1 MTPVSDTAIHVD
13 SHTLQ
18 STPGVLTIDLD
29 ALAANWQALESRAV
43 PAECSA
49 VGKADAYGCG
59 LGPVTRKLV
68 SVGCKTFFVATLD
81 DARLARE
88 AAPKATISELD
99 GFISNSGDEFAQ
111 LDCRPVI
118 GDLNELAEWDAI

>member
-29 ALAANWQALESRAV
+29 ALAANWKALESRAV

-49 VGKADAYGCG
+49 VVKADAYGCG

-68 SVGCKTFFVATLD
+68 SVGCKTFFVATHD
-81 DARLARE
+81 EARLARE
-88 AAPKATISELD
+88 AAPKATIYVLE
-99 GFISNSGDEFAQ
+99 GFFTNSGDAISKIA
-111 LDCRPVI
+111 CRT
-118 GDLNELAEWDAI
+118 

>member
-29 ALAANWQALESRAV
+29 ALAAIWKALESRAV

-49 VGKADAYGCG
+49 VVKADAYGCG
-59 LGPVTRKLV
+59 LIPVTRKLA
-68 SVGCKTFFVATLD
+68 SAGCKTYFVATLD

-88 AAPKATISELD
+88 AEPKTTIYVLD
-99 GFISNSGDEFAQ
+99 
-111 LDCRPVI
+111 
-118 GDLNELAEWDAI
+118 